1 VVYLGF
7 DACQEEP
14 APTGGTFTFLSEA
27 SNGLPI
33 LNLGKAKFE
42 ELQVPALV

>member
-1 VVYLGF
+1 MLM
-7 DACQEEP
+7 P
-14 APTGGTFTFLSEA
+14 GGTSTYRVTFTFLSEA